1 MTNVVQLEVL
11 QGDGFHMEA
20 DDVLNGAVG
29 RLRQCFIVGISEDGE
44 IYMAGTD
51 GCAESVFLMERA
63 KALMIESDYG
73 R

>member
-1 MTNVVQLEVL
+1 MSNIVQLEVL

-29 RLRQCFIVGISEDGE
+29 RLRQCFVVGTDEDGE